1 MSDCFV
7 LYLLLTCM
15 KKKTSGADKF
25 TNNREGF
32 AEHMKDIQKHNP
44 DIVLIV
50 GDFVDLIS
58 ELEKNKVHVMQ
69 DDVELEA
76 SYKPEC
82 KKNIIYK

>member
-1 MSDCFV
+1 MKRISRKRNRRSDSF
-7 LYLLLTCM
+7 
-15 KKKTSGADKF
+15 GIHG
-25 TNNREGF
+25 EGF

-76 SYKPEC
+76 SC
-82 KKNIIYK
+82 FRL

>member
-1 MSDCFV
+1 
-7 LYLLLTCM
+7 
-15 KKKTSGADKF
+15 
-25 TNNREGF
+25 
-32 AEHMKDIQKHNP
+32 MKDIQKHNP

-82 KKNIIYK
+82 KKKNIIYK

>member
-1 MSDCFV
+1 
-7 LYLLLTCM
+7 
-15 KKKTSGADKF
+15 
-25 TNNREGF
+25 
-32 AEHMKDIQKHNP
+32 MKDIQKHNP

-58 ELEKNKVHVMQ
+58 ELENKVHVMQ

>member
-1 MSDCFV
+1 
-7 LYLLLTCM
+7 
-15 KKKTSGADKF
+15 
-25 TNNREGF
+25 
-32 AEHMKDIQKHNP
+32 MKDIQKHNP

-58 ELEKNKVHVMQ
+58 ELEKKKVHVMH

-82 KKNIIYK
+82 KKKHYL

>member
-1 MSDCFV
+1 
-7 LYLLLTCM
+7 
-15 KKKTSGADKF
+15 
-25 TNNREGF
+25 
-32 AEHMKDIQKHNP
+32 MKDIQKHNP